1 MPMSKDNST
10 TRLAELERE
19 FAVRH
24 EYIERHLE
32 KIDGRLQKGNE
43 RFYIFDERFQKLE
56 KIIYGLYAVA
66 VALGMGR
73 YFIGMA

>member
-1 MPMSKDNST
+1 MPMSKDNSA

-32 KIDGRLQKGNE
+32 KIDERL
-43 RFYIFDERFQKLE
+43 QKLE

-73 YFIGMA
+73 YFIGMV

>member
-1 MPMSKDNST
+1 MPMSKDKST

-24 EYIERHLE
+24 EYIERHLGN
-32 KIDGRLQKGNE
+32 IDERLQKGNE
-43 RFYIFDERFQKLE
+43 RFYRFDERFQKLE

-66 VALGMGR
+66 AALGVGR
-73 YFIGMA
+73 YFVGTV

>member
-1 MPMSKDNST
+1 MPMAKDNSA

-32 KIDGRLQKGNE
+32 KIDERLQKGNE

-73 YFIGMA
+73 YFIGMT

>member
-1 MPMSKDNST
+1 MPMSSNSST

-32 KIDGRLQKGNE
+32 KIDERLQKGNE
-43 RFYIFDERFQKLE
+43 RFYLFDERFQKLE
-56 KIIYGLYAVA
+56 KIIWGLYAVA
-66 VALGMGR
+66 VAFGAGR
-73 YFIGMA
+73 YFIGLV